1 MNSSQLT
8 TGHNHAQCIDKALS
22 AAEKICLEKKLR
34 LTPLRKR
41 ILELI
46 WSNHK
51 SIGAYE
57 LLDVF
62 KQEDPNAKP
71 VTIYRA
77 LDFLL
82 SAGLIHKVESINAF
96 VGCLRPETTHHS
108 VILICDSCHNTY
120 EVEAQKIYQQI
131 IEASKLIDFS
141 PSQLTLEL
149 HGCCSNCQS
158 R

>member
-1 MNSSQLT
+1 MSQATLMSA
-8 TGHNHAQCIDKALS
+8 HNHEHCIHKALTS
-22 AAEKICLEKKLR
+22 AEKICQEKKLR
-34 LTPLRKR
+34 LTPMRKR

-46 WSNHK
+46 WTNHK
-51 SIGAYE
+51 TIGAYE

-96 VGCLRPETTHHS
+96 VGCLQPETVHHS
-108 VILICDSCHNTY
+108 VILICDSCHNAY
-120 EVEAQKIYQQI
+120 EVEAQQVYRKI
-131 IEASKLIDFS
+131 IEVSESIDFK

-149 HGCCSNCQS
+149 HGSCKNCQ
-158 R
+158 